1 MLDIEY
7 DVIIIGWGKAGKT
20 LATKLSANKQ
30 KVALIEKDIDM
41 AGGACINV
49 ACLPTKALIHSAKIR
64 QQAETHN
71 LNMTW
76 KEKETYYR
84 TAQRYKRAFIKKMH
98 NDSYDQI
105 MSSENV
111 DLYVGAASFLDPH
124 TILIE
129 TQNKLIK
136 IRGKKVVINT
146 GSKPIRLDLDIKSKN
161 IFYSDAILELNALPK
176 RLLVVGAGFIGLEF
190 ASMYSNFGSKVTVYS
205 KLHNFLPSEDY
216 MDSYSVKETMQ
227 TQGINFENDAEIIAI
242 KDYSRGTK
250 VTAIIDGQEVE
261 EMYDAVLVSIGREPN
276 LDRLGL
282 SKAGVIT
289 ENGAIKVDENLKTT
303 ADNIWAVGDCKGGP
317 FFTYVS
323 LDDSRIVL
331 PQLLDKTN
339 ERNSNNRPPIPFCL
353 FIDPAYAR
361 VGMNCKEADAKG
373 IKYEVK
379 QLNTSSIPKAK
390 TIHETFGWNK
400 ILVDSE
406 GYIIGATLFNY
417 QADEMINLIS
427 LAIAKKIKYD
437 ELANFIYTHPT
448 FTESLNMFG

>member
-76 KEKETYYR
+76 KEKEAYYR

-105 MSSENV
+105 ISSENV
-111 DLYVGAASFLDPH
+111 DLYVGAASFLDQH

-136 IRGKKVVINT
+136 IRGKKIVINT
-146 GSKPIRLDLDIKSKN
+146 GSKPVRLDLDIKSKN
-161 IFYSDAILELNALPK
+161 IFYSDAILELTALPK

-190 ASMYSNFGSKVTVYS
+190 ASMYNNFGSKVTVYS

-216 MDSYSVKETMQ
+216 MDSYSIKETMQ

-250 VTAIIDGQEVE
+250 VTAIIDGREVE

-339 ERNSNNRPPIPFCL
+339 ERNLGNRPPIPFCL

-448 FTESLNMFG
+448 FTESLNIFG

>member
-427 LAIAKKIKYD
+427 LAIAKKIKYG